1 MSIVNYGLN
10 WFSERR
16 SNMLRCFMEAE
27 KDPYKMLYRVFSK
40 ITNTNKFSNIEITFN
55 SGKATIKHKFTQP
68 SLLEFD
74 IMEEKIS
81 VALSEGF
88 GKEILEEMKKDIG
101 YMII

>member
-1 MSIVNYGLN
+1 
-10 WFSERR
+10 
-16 SNMLRCFMEAE
+16 MLRCFMEAE

-40 ITNTNKFSNIEITFN
+40 ITNTNKFSNIETTFN

-74 IMEEKIS
+74 IMDEKIS

-88 GKEILEEMKKDIG
+88 GKEILEEIKKDIG
-101 YMII
+101 YMIV

>member
-1 MSIVNYGLN
+1 
-10 WFSERR
+10 
-16 SNMLRCFMEAE
+16 MLRCFMEAE

-74 IMEEKIS
+74 IMDEKIS

-88 GKEILEEMKKDIG
+88 GKEILEEIKKDIG
-101 YMII
+101 YMIV

>member
-1 MSIVNYGLN
+1 
-10 WFSERR
+10 
-16 SNMLRCFMEAE
+16 MEAE

-74 IMEEKIS
+74 IMDEKIS

-88 GKEILEEMKKDIG
+88 GKEILEEIKKDIG
-101 YMII
+101 YMIV

>member
-1 MSIVNYGLN
+1 
-10 WFSERR
+10 
-16 SNMLRCFMEAE
+16 MEAE

-40 ITNTNKFSNIEITFN
+40 ITNTNKFSNIETTFN

-74 IMEEKIS
+74 IMDEKIS

-88 GKEILEEMKKDIG
+88 GKEILEEIKKDIG
-101 YMII
+101 YMIV